1 MLKKLFFLFFLYTGV
16 FYAQEISSFQQYN
29 GRYDYIAIGNT
40 LNPAENNSNT
50 FCQLL
55 SSSSATLN
63 LDPTNEII
71 AAYLF
76 WAGSGMGDSSIS
88 INGINFDAD
97 NTYNVT
103 YDEPTYGELL
113 YFASIADIT
122 EFITTNGNIN
132 YEFSDLD
139 ISETLINNPGH
150 CARGTNFAGWSIYI
164 IYKNDNLPLNQVNLF
179 VGLDIINRFVPEKE
193 IIIDNLNVL
202 DNQDAKIG
210 FLAWEGDNSLNY
222 LESLQINGNILSNP
236 PLNNADNAFNGTNSF
251 TNSSNLYN
259 MDLDVYNIEN
269 NINIGDTEATIKLT
283 TGDGINQT
291 DLIILNNIITVLNS
305 QVPDA
310 SVENLNVDVACNSR
324 EVSLIYDIT
333 NFNSTEA
340 LPAQTAIAIYANS
353 TLIGQ
358 SQTFNSIDIGDFET
372 HQETYI
378 VPDQIPLDFTLTVV
392 VDDDGAGNGNVL
404 EILETNNSAQDNV
417 VLFPAPMIIPL
428 DLFETCIETAP
439 E

>member
-1 MLKKLFFLFFLYTGV
+1 
-16 FYAQEISSFQQYN
+16 
-29 GRYDYIAIGNT
+29 
-40 LNPAENNSNT
+40 
-50 FCQLL
+50 
-55 SSSSATLN
+55 
-63 LDPTNEII
+63 
-71 AAYLF
+71 
-76 WAGSGMGDSSIS
+76 MGDSSIS

-251 TNSSNLYN
+251 TK
-259 MDLDVYNIEN
+259 
-269 NINIGDTEATIKLT
+269 TI
-283 TGDGINQT
+283 
-291 DLIILNNIITVLNS
+291 
-305 QVPDA
+305 
-310 SVENLNVDVACNSR
+310 
-324 EVSLIYDIT
+324 
-333 NFNSTEA
+333 
-340 LPAQTAIAIYANS
+340 
-353 TLIGQ
+353 
-358 SQTFNSIDIGDFET
+358 
-372 HQETYI
+372 
-378 VPDQIPLDFTLTVV
+378 
-392 VDDDGAGNGNVL
+392 
-404 EILETNNSAQDNV
+404 
-417 VLFPAPMIIPL
+417 
-428 DLFETCIETAP
+428 
-439 E
+439 